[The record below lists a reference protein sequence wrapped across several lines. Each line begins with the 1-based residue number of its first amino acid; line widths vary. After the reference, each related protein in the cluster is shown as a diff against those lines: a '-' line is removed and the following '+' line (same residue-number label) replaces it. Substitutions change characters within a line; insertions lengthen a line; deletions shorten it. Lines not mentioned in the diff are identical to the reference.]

1 VIPSFVNEVP
11 LWTSVAAFA
20 AGLLVGGLAGRL
32 LFRGRSPAAPPIE
45 AEQREPEQAAGAVAA
60 DARVEEAEPL
70 VAGVKDVVEE
80 LERRYHGRRA
90 EGEADKPVGGQSG
103 QR

>member
-1 VIPSFVNEVP
+1 MIPSFVNGVVP
-11 LWTSVAAFA
+11 LWTPVAAFA

-32 LFRGRSPAAPPIE
+32 LFRRRSPATPPKE
-45 AEQREPEQAAGAVAA
+45 AAEAVAA

>member
-1 VIPSFVNEVP
+1 M
-11 LWTSVAAFA
+11 
-20 AGLLVGGLAGRL
+20 
-32 LFRGRSPAAPPIE
+32 
-45 AEQREPEQAAGAVAA
+45 AA
-60 DARVEEAEPL
+60 DARVDEAEPL

>member
-1 VIPSFVNEVP
+1 M
-11 LWTSVAAFA
+11 WTSVAAFA
-20 AGLLVGGLAGRL
+20 AGLVVGGLAGRL
-32 LFRGRSPAAPPIE
+32 LFRRRSPAAPPKE
-45 AEQREPEQAAGAVAA
+45 AEQAAEAVAA
-60 DARVEEAEPL
+60 DARVDEAEPL